1 MHESKLFDERCL
13 SDSKLV
19 DADSKDVQRNTA
31 EPQSQTKSNQE
42 KQYQYHIIIRKHFG
56 CDDFIKRIC
65 DK

>member
-1 MHESKLFDERCL
+1 VHESKLFDERCL

-42 KQYQYHIIIRKHFG
+42 KQYHK
-56 CDDFIKRIC
+56 DFI
-65 DK
+65 